1 MNTHD
6 VEQHHFDIRTGKRSD
21 PSAVLDLILTSAKL
35 LFANG
40 QTTRT
45 IVAAVKKLGVSLGV
59 RATVFPRWGELTVRI
74 EDAVGSSYEIMAVE
88 PAGVDMN
95 KVIATMGSVLI

>member
-1 MNTHD
+1 MNTAD
-6 VEQHHFDIRTGKRSD
+6 VEQNLSGVQTGKRLET
-21 PSAVLDLILTSAKL
+21 AVGLDLILISARL
-35 LFANG
+35 LFTNG

-45 IVAAVKKLGVSLGV
+45 MVAAVQKLGARLGV
-59 RATVFPRWGELTVRI
+59 RASVFPRWGELTVRI